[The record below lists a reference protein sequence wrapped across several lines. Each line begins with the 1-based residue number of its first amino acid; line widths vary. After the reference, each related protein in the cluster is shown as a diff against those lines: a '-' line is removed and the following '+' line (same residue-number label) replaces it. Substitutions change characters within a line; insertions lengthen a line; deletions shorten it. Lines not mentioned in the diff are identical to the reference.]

1 MSTATLPAS
10 PVLGDLLPGTRVRDA
25 ALVLS
30 GTAFLAVAAQLAI
43 PLWFTPVP
51 LSLATFAVL
60 LNGAALGPARGGLSV
75 LLYAVLGLV
84 GVPVFADHATGWAFA
99 SFGYVLGYLPA
110 ALTVGML
117 ARRRADRSLGATIG
131 MGCVG
136 AVIVYAVG
144 VPWLMGFAH
153 VDLLTGLKLGAFP
166 FLAGDAIKAVVVA
179 LLLPATWKVIDKAGS
194 RTS

>member
-1 MSTATLPAS
+1 MSIATLPAR
-10 PVLGDLLPGTRVRDA
+10 PVLGDLLPGARVRDA
-25 ALVLS
+25 ALVLT
-30 GTAFLAVAAQLAI
+30 GTAFLAVAAQVAI

-75 LLYAVLGLV
+75 LLYAVMGIV
-84 GVPVFADHATGWAFA
+84 GVPIFADHATGWHFA

-110 ALTVGML
+110 ALAVGAL
-117 ARRRADRSLGATIG
+117 ARRRADRSLLGTIG
-131 MGCVG
+131 LGCLG

-153 VDLLTGLKLGAFP
+153 VDLMTGLRLGAFP
-166 FLAGDAIKAVVVA
+166 FLVGDALKAVAIA
-179 LLLPATWKVIDKAGS
+179 LLLPGTWKLIDKVGL
-194 RTS
+194 RMR